1 MLIFV
6 SAGLLKPKKHFNISI
21 ALKHNY
27 LNYGLLGIATIAQ
40 RKTGLKS
47 FVIHGGFK
55 HPKSVVQQIGE
66 FLDSRFPVF
75 LSLPSFQSVEWAA
88 EFCKNLQ
95 LYHPSQRV
103 VVGGRWVCDGNAKWI
118 KRHLHKVDL
127 IIFGTAEHRISNL
140 VFPEMWPKIHGTSTV
155 MPYYREEQ
163 FKDLILYD
171 YKTLED
177 YISFHPS
184 IEVSR
189 GCGMGCSFCVEAD
202 MPLVKLRSPRQV
214 IAAIQNINFVYRRD
228 DLNIYFEASLF
239 SPSLRWSSEF
249 AEKYHN
255 ERMKNK
261 WRAETRVDS
270 MNYNVLKC
278 LASAGLTILDIGLE
292 SASPVQIK
300 RMNKSKNPNIYLE
313 KASTLLQNCREL
325 GIATKINYL
334 MYPGETEESYL
345 ETWNWLTSHRSCIT
359 GMSCG
364 PLIAYGPNE
373 AAHHYLLSLAN
384 YGASTV
390 DEDSLASYGYAD
402 LNISKKIDAKTA
414 KEMCL
419 ALSRELMN
427 DREYFFLKAFSY
439 FDRSF
444 DYKDFREIVR
454 LNSTEDFSFSI
465 TPD

>member
-6 SAGLLKPKKHFNISI
+6 SAGLLHPKKKFNIPLS
-21 ALKHNY
+21 LKHNY

-40 RKTGLKS
+40 LETGMKS
-47 FVIHGGFK
+47 LVIHGGFK
-55 HPKSVVQQIGE
+55 DPKSIVEQIGKY
-66 FLDSRFPVF
+66 LDYRFPIF

-88 EFCKNLQ
+88 EFCQTLQ
-95 LYHPSQRV
+95 LFYPSQRV
-103 VVGGRWVCDGNAKWI
+103 VVGGRWVCDGNDKWI
-118 KRHLHKVDL
+118 KRRLHKVDL
-127 IIFGTAEHRISNL
+127 IVFGTAEQRISNL
-140 VFPEMWPKIHGTSTV
+140 VFPEKWPNVHGTSAV
-155 MPYYREEQ
+155 LPDYREAP

-171 YKTLED
+171 YKILKD

-202 MPLVKLRSPRQV
+202 APLIKLRSPRQV
-214 IAAIQNINFVYRRD
+214 INAIQNINSIYEID

-239 SPSLRWSSEF
+239 SPSLRWASEF
-249 AEKYHN
+249 AEEYHN
-255 ERMKNK
+255 EGIKTR

-270 MNYNVLKC
+270 MNYSILKC
-278 LASAGLTILDIGLE
+278 LANAGLTILDIGFE
-292 SASPVQIK
+292 SASPVQIIK
-300 RMNKSKNPNIYLE
+300 MKKSKNPNIYLE
-313 KASTLLQNCREL
+313 KASRLLQNCREL

-334 MYPGETEESYL
+334 MYPGETEDSYL

-364 PLIAYGPNE
+364 PLIVYGPNE
-373 AAHHYLLSLAN
+373 AAHRYLLSLAA
-384 YGASTV
+384 YGASPINK
-390 DEDSLASYGYAD
+390 DSLSYYGYTD
-402 LNISKKIDAKTA
+402 LNISKEIDSKTA

-439 FDRSF
+439 FCRSF
-444 DYKDFREIVR
+444 DYTAFRGIIQ
-454 LNSTEDFSFSI
+454 LNSKEDLSFSI
-465 TPD
+465 TPE